1 MKILIASDS
10 HGRLLAVKKFDR
22 LVQKYNPD
30 KIVFLGD
37 FLYNGPRN
45 GVPSDYDPMACS
57 VIFNKY
63 ASKIIAVR
71 GNCDSRIDET
81 LLHFKMEDSR
91 VVFFNGFRCDLIH
104 GDLITGELL
113 SVSRG
118 DILMYG
124 HTHVYMLKHE
134 DGVTY
139 LNPGS
144 ISFPKNGSE
153 PSYALMSDTIIQ
165 IKHLSTHQDIM
176 SLEIGF

>member
-1 MKILIASDS
+1 MKVLIASDS
-10 HGRLLAVKKFDR
+10 HGRLLAVKKYDR
-22 LVQKYNPD
+22 LVQRYNPD
-30 KIVFLGD
+30 RIVLLGD

-63 ASKIIAVR
+63 AAKTIAVR
-71 GNCDSRIDET
+71 GNCDSRIDQT
-81 LLHFKMEDSR
+81 LLHFKMEDSK
-91 VVFFNGFRCDLIH
+91 VVFLNGFRCDLIH
-104 GDLITGELL
+104 GDLLTGDLL

-124 HTHVYMLKHE
+124 HTHVYMLKSE

-144 ISFPKNGSE
+144 ISFPKNGL
-153 PSYALMSDTIIQ
+153 PPTYAVMEGN
-165 IKHLSTHQDIM
+165 H
-176 SLEIGF
+176 LEIRNLDDDLPLVSLDLA